1 MQQSEQIGASYGRF
15 MAMIGTSTVVMF
27 VLMYLNTYVVDH
39 VFWSE
44 TRFWMAFVMGAA
56 MAAVMLLFMWSMYRS
71 RAKNWAIVSVAVT
84 VFAGALFLVR
94 SQVSVTD
101 REYMSAM
108 IPHHSIAVLTSERAQ
123 IEDARV
129 RELANGIIRSQ
140 RKEIEEMNWLI
151 DDIGANGVAATIEA
165 AKARPVPEFE
175 VNLNEGNWHPDLTRK

>member
-1 MQQSEQIGASYGRF
+1 MQQSEQMGGSYGRF

-27 VLMYLNTYVVDH
+27 ALMYLNTYAVAH
-39 VFWSE
+39 AFWSE

-56 MAAVMLLFMWSMYRS
+56 MAVVMLLFMWGMYRN
-71 RAKNWAIVSVAVT
+71 RAKNWIIVGVAMA
-84 VFAGALFLVR
+84 VFTGALFLVR

-123 IEDARV
+123 IDDARV
-129 RELANGIIRSQ
+129 RELANGIIRAQ
-140 RKEIEEMNWLI
+140 RKEIAEMNWLI
-151 DDIGANGVAATIEA
+151 HDIERNGVAPTTEA

-175 VNLNEGNWHPDLTRK
+175 GYLNEGDWDPGLTTE